1 MTRTTRRL
9 IPSARI
15 VYTGEVGADPRDYRV
30 RFDKLSRLLPD
41 FKLECTLAVGMDE
54 LYAKLRE
61 HSFTAAD
68 FEGDRFIRLRTLE
81 KRLDR
86 ISVAA

>member
-1 MTRTTRRL
+1 
-9 IPSARI
+9 
-15 VYTGEVGADPRDYRV
+15 
-30 RFDKLSRLLPD
+30 
-41 FKLECTLAVGMDE
+41 MDE

-61 HSFTAAD
+61 HNLTAAD